1 MRTPSPEVQR
11 ELDVAKTLLAGGDPA
26 GTLTV
31 YRRLWDRLVA
41 AGDHF
46 HATVVAHMAGVVEPD
61 NEKKHEWNVAALRQA
76 DAAEAPEDVAGLY
89 PSLYNNLGYSY
100 AMRGDRAAARRSL
113 ETALSHVGALEAG
126 PYAERVT
133 KTINDRLATLDA
145 DLSSTTKD

>member
-11 ELDVAKTLLAGGDPA
+11 ELDVAKTLLAGGDPPGA
-26 GTLTV
+26 LVV
-31 YRRLWDRLVA
+31 YQRLWDRLVA

-89 PSLYNNLGYSY
+89 PSLYNNLGFSY
-100 AMRGDRAAARRSL
+100 AMRGDRDAARRSL
-113 ETALSHVGALEAG
+113 ETARTHFGALAPG
-126 PYAERVT
+126 PYADQVK
-133 KTINDRLATLDA
+133 KTIEERLAKLTA
-145 DLSSTTKD
+145 EG